1 SSAMLSE
8 GIHSLVDTGNGA
20 LLLFGLWRS
29 RRPPDDAH
37 PFGHGKEL
45 YFWALVVAMLIFAG
59 GGVVSVYEGV
69 SRFRQPRRLDHVGWN
84 YAILLISAV
93 CEGFSLRV
101 AYRSFRRSA
110 GNQDDLWPAIRFS
123 KDPSTFAILFE
134 DSAALL
140 GIAVAFTGIYL

>member
-1 SSAMLSE
+1 MERTPTAVVAAILANLVIAGSKFVAAAASGSSAMLSE

-69 SRFRQPRRLDHVGWN
+69 SRFRQPRPLDHVGWN

-101 AYRSFRRSA
+101 AYRSFR
-110 GNQDDLWPAIRFS
+110 
-123 KDPSTFAILFE
+123 
-134 DSAALL
+134 
-140 GIAVAFTGIYL
+140 